1 MVLHRPVELARQ
13 TGQVL
18 AHERRARTNREQ
30 DSVLPG
36 LRPVDWTCNVHR
48 ASKSVVAQKKLFL
61 NAAYLLRE
69 TAISSENCG
78 SLRRLLS
85 SGSVVK

>member
-1 MVLHRPVELARQ
+1 MSVAFQVSAHYGSI
-13 TGQVL
+13 TGK
-18 AHERRARTNREQ
+18 RAFISLENDVQ
-30 DSVLPG
+30 
-36 LRPVDWTCNVHR
+36 WT
-48 ASKSVVAQKKLFL
+48 SKSVVAQKKLFL

-69 TAISSENCG
+69 MAISLENCG

>member
-1 MVLHRPVELARQ
+1 MFIAFQVSAHYASINWQ
-13 TGQVL
+13 TSLNSLQNDV
-18 AHERRARTNREQ
+18 R
-30 DSVLPG
+30 
-36 LRPVDWTCNVHR
+36 WT
-48 ASKSVVAQKKLFL
+48 SKSVVAQKKLLL

-69 TAISSENCG
+69 MTISSENSG